1 MGRTPTTIRKLTIKI
16 ILTMKITGNQWIEI
30 IRAISTAII
39 AIITTLCVQSC
50 TMSLSVAKN
59 NNNASQKTEQTS
71 TSSIDSTKININ
83 PKK

>member
-1 MGRTPTTIRKLTIKI
+1 
-16 ILTMKITGNQWIEI
+16 MKITGNQWIEI
-30 IRAISTAII
+30 IRTISTAII
-39 AIITTLCVQSC
+39 AVITTLCVQSC

-83 PKK
+83 YKN

>member
-1 MGRTPTTIRKLTIKI
+1 
-16 ILTMKITGNQWIEI
+16 MKITGNQWVEI

-59 NNNASQKTEQTS
+59 NNNATQKTEQTS
-71 TSSIDSTKININ
+71 TSNVDSTQININ
-83 PKK
+83 PKNN

>member
-1 MGRTPTTIRKLTIKI
+1 
-16 ILTMKITGNQWIEI
+16 MKITGNQWVEI

-59 NNNASQKTEQTS
+59 NNNASQKTEQTT
-71 TSSIDSTKININ
+71 TSSIDSTKIDIN

>member
-1 MGRTPTTIRKLTIKI
+1 
-16 ILTMKITGNQWIEI
+16 MKITSNQWIEI
-30 IRAISTAII
+30 IRAISSAII

-71 TSSIDSTKININ
+71 TSNIDSTKININ
-83 PKK
+83 PKF